1 MGSYSVIRSVFDS
14 GLAAMSALWQFPF
27 FLILS
32 VLGLRCFTGFS
43 LSAVRGLLTAV
54 TSLIAAPRLES
65 TRSVVVAHGLSCSVA
80 SGILLHQGWKPCLL
94 HWQADSLPLSHQG
107 SPWQGP
113 SNGTVRGSTLTE
125 TAHPG
130 QAL

>member
-1 MGSYSVIRSVFDS
+1 MGSYSLRPVFDS
-14 GLAAMSALWQFPF
+14 GLAATSALWQFPF

-54 TSLIAAPRLES
+54 TSLIATPRLES

-80 SGILLHQGWKPCLL
+80 SGILLRQGWKPCLL
-94 HWQADSLPLSHQG
+94 HWQADSLSLSHQG
-107 SPWQGP
+107 SPWPGP
-113 SNGTVRGSTLTE
+113 SNGTVRGSTLTD